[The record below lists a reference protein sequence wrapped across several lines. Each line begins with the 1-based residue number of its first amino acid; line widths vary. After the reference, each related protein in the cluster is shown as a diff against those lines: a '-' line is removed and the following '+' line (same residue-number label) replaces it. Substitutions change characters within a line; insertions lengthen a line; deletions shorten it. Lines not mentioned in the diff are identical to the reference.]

1 MYRLSI
7 SRDFIAQHFLIGG
20 DWGEENELH
29 SHHYRIEVLIEGREL
44 NEHGYL
50 IDIVDLE
57 RSLLGVIGQYRDRT
71 LNDQITFGGQN
82 PSLERFAR
90 ILQEDL
96 AGRLALGDAR
106 LSVTLWENDRDFAGY
121 SA

>member
-29 SHHYRIEVLIEGREL
+29 SHHYRVEVMIEGRAL

-57 RSLLGVIGQYRDRT
+57 RSLLAVIGRYRDRT
-71 LNDQITFGGQN
+71 LNDQAIFGGLN

-106 LSVTLWENDRDFAGY
+106 LSLTLWENDRDFAGY
-121 SA
+121 SP